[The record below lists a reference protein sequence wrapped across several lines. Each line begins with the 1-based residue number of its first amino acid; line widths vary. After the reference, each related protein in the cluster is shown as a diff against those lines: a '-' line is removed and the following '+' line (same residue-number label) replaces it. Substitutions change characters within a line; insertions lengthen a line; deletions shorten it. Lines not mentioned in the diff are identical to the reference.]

1 MNLADIMDF
10 LSRHRGK
17 VIGIL
22 IGLIFGWLVIKY
34 GIIKTIFVA
43 ICVGVGYY
51 IGKRLDEHLGII
63 DIFNN
68 IFRKD

>member
-17 VIGIL
+17 ATGIL

-51 IGKRLDEHLGII
+51 IGKRLDERIGIK
-63 DIFNN
+63 DIFYS

>member
-1 MNLADIMDF
+1 MNLADIIDF

-17 VIGIL
+17 ATGIV

-34 GIIKTIFVA
+34 GIIKSIFVA
-43 ICVGVGYY
+43 ICMGIGYY
-51 IGKRLDEHLGII
+51 VGKRLDENLGIR
-63 DIFNN
+63 DIFYS